1 VNAQPWSTLAENF
14 SGVTSLSISTI
25 AQDFVFNDANSFARM
40 VCAFPRLRELRM
52 RCTVRSTLTVVASE
66 AELPSATTFRL
77 SADFHSLDIG
87 YDGIGAVLEWL
98 LSLSAPPAL
107 RTVRLTDIKDGDL
120 AALHKFIRILGE
132 GLESFTVS
140 ASVQDCMRMFD
151 WMSVFRAYE
160 G

>member
-1 VNAQPWSTLAENF
+1 MTE
-14 SGVTSLSISTI
+14 
-25 AQDFVFNDANSFARM
+25 DFVFNDATSFARV

-52 RCTVRSTLTVVASE
+52 RCTVRSTSTVASE

-87 YDGIGAVLEWL
+87 YNGIGAVLEWL

-107 RTVRLTDIKDGDL
+107 RTACLIGLEDEDL
-120 AALHKFIRILGE
+120 AALHKFIRVFGE

-140 ASVQDCMRMFD
+140 ASAQDCMRTHLI
-151 WMSVFRAYE
+151 W
-160 G
+160 